1 MKILGDFIN
10 WTTFLCS
17 IIVATIIS
25 LATFFVDIGRHK
37 QDVITQSITANRINW
52 ISDVRNLIS
61 EFLFAYIDG
70 RPKNDLVKLLGKI
83 RLYFHNESAYYQDF
97 FAFMGQCCN
106 EPYSDERAD
115 DLIQKS
121 QIILKAAW
129 VRIKIEG
136 GQSKDDDL
144 RIRKLVDEYMNY
156 SPSKDKRV

>member
-1 MKILGDFIN
+1 MIFQ
-10 WTTFLCS
+10 T
-17 IIVATIIS
+17 
-25 LATFFVDIGRHK
+25 RP
-37 QDVITQSITANRINW
+37 NRINW
-52 ISDVRNLIS
+52 IFDVRNLIS

>member
-25 LATFFVDIGRHK
+25 LATFFVDIRRHK

-115 DLIQKS
+115 DLDGVVNKRGARWQYN
-121 QIILKAAW
+121 
-129 VRIKIEG
+129 EF
-136 GQSKDDDL
+136 GQQ
-144 RIRKLVDEYMNY
+144 RRRKRHFWR
-156 SPSKDKRV
+156 SA